1 MFGESSSKCKKVRR
15 STLNNILPISDLQ
28 CSKRDES
35 ILLVVSIFANVRM
48 IFICS
53 RLLYSYINVSGI
65 GVILFYYFHLPILIS
80 VGRSRVYL
88 QQTAQLQSSF

>member
-1 MFGESSSKCKKVRR
+1 MVGRSSSKCKKVRR

-28 CSKRDES
+28 CLKRDES
-35 ILLVVSIFANVRM
+35 ILLMVSIFANVRM

-65 GVILFYYFHLPILIS
+65 GVIRVLLF
-80 VGRSRVYL
+80 
-88 QQTAQLQSSF
+88 SSSYPY